1 MNIWVKTMRI
11 VEMIL
16 KRLLSKIHLNK
27 KDILKMIDD
36 MDVNEDE
43 CISLWE
49 IYEYV
54 KDINNR

>member
-1 MNIWVKTMRI
+1 MRI

-27 KDILKMIDD
+27 KDVLKIIED
-36 MDVNEDE
+36 MDINGDE

-54 KDINNR
+54 KK

>member
-1 MNIWVKTMRI
+1 
-11 VEMIL
+11 MIL
-16 KRLLSKIHLNK
+16 KRLLSKVRLNK
-27 KDILKMIDD
+27 KDVLRMIDD
-36 MDVNEDE
+36 VDLNGDE

>member
-1 MNIWVKTMRI
+1 MRI

-27 KDILKMIDD
+27 KDVLKMMDD
-36 MDVNEDE
+36 VDVNEDDRM
-43 CISLWE
+43 SLWE

>member
-1 MNIWVKTMRI
+1 MKII
-11 VEMIL
+11 EMIL

-27 KDILKMIDD
+27 KDALKMIDD
-36 MDVNEDE
+36 MDVNEDD

>member
-1 MNIWVKTMRI
+1 MRI

-16 KRLLSKIHLNK
+16 KRLLSKTHLNK

-49 IYEYV
+49 IYEYA
-54 KDINNR
+54 KK

>member
-1 MNIWVKTMRI
+1 MKI

-27 KDILKMIDD
+27 KDVLKMIDD
-36 MDVNEDE
+36 MDVNEDDS
-43 CISLWE
+43 ISLWE

-54 KDINNR
+54 KDINNG

>member
-1 MNIWVKTMRI
+1 MKII
-11 VEMIL
+11 EMIL

-27 KDILKMIDD
+27 KDVLKMIDD
-36 MDVNEDE
+36 MDVNEDDS
-43 CISLWE
+43 ISLWE

>member
-1 MNIWVKTMRI
+1 
-11 VEMIL
+11 MIL

-27 KDILKMIDD
+27 KDALKMIDD

-54 KDINNR
+54 NK

>member
-1 MNIWVKTMRI
+1 MRI

-27 KDILKMIDD
+27 KDVLKMIDD
-36 MDVNEDE
+36 MDVNEDDS
-43 CISLWE
+43 ISLWE